1 MIRIVGLSKVG
12 NSIDQPTYVADI
24 CMDSVASLM
33 WPYELIS
40 GSWCP
45 PDLCERKDICL
56 DQGDW

>member
-1 MIRIVGLSKVG
+1 MSRRMIRIVGLSKVG

-40 GSWCP
+40 GS
-45 PDLCERKDICL
+45 
-56 DQGDW
+56 